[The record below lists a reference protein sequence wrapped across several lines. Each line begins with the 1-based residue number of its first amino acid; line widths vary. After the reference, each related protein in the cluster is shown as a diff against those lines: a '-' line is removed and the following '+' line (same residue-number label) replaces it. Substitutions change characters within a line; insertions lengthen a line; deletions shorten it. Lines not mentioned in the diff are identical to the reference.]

1 MSLVT
6 LQMSPKKFQL
16 MEKMAI
22 NWNIMMNQL
31 FDKLSDTAI
40 ENYNS
45 EMMFKRRAKRG
56 AKNRGLEI
64 LDKLDASYGTL

>member
-1 MSLVT
+1 
-6 LQMSPKKFQL
+6 MSPKKFQL

-22 NWNIMMNQL
+22 NLNITMKQL

>member
-1 MSLVT
+1 
-6 LQMSPKKFQL
+6 MSPKKFQL

-22 NWNIMMNQL
+22 NLNITMNQL
-31 FDKLSDTAI
+31 FDKLSDAAI

>member
-22 NWNIMMNQL
+22 DLNITMNQL